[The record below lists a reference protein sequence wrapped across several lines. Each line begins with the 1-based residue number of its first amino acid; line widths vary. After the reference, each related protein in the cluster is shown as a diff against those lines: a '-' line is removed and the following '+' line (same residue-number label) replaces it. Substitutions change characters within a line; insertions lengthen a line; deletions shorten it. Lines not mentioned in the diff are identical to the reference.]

1 VDSLTGCCINGTGYE
16 ADAAVIDTRL
26 ELVRWQVMKALDFE
40 DDPTALFERT
50 CMLKVMWSELWQ
62 DVTSLAL
69 AHTCPNHEAH
79 WRNQYLETRAATI
92 YSGSNEIQRN
102 IIGDRVLGLPR

>member
-1 VDSLTGCCINGTGYE
+1 
-16 ADAAVIDTRL
+16 
-26 ELVRWQVMKALDFE
+26 MKALDFE
-40 DDPTALFERT
+40 DNPEELFKRT
-50 CMLKVMWSELWQ
+50 CMLKVMWSDLWQ

-69 AHTCPNHEAH
+69 THTCAAHEAH

>member
-1 VDSLTGCCINGTGYE
+1 
-16 ADAAVIDTRL
+16 
-26 ELVRWQVMKALDFE
+26 MKALDFE
-40 DDPTALFERT
+40 DNPEELFKRT
-50 CMLKVMWSELWQ
+50 CMLKVMWSDIWQ
-62 DVTSLAL
+62 DVSALAL
-69 AHTCPNHEAH
+69 ATTCSAHEAH

>member
-1 VDSLTGCCINGTGYE
+1 MSLTVKE
-16 ADAAVIDTRL
+16 ADAAELDTRL

-40 DDPTALFERT
+40 ADEKAFFEKT
-50 CMLKVMWSELWQ
+50 CMLKIMWSDLWQ
-62 DVTSLAL
+62 DISSLAL
-69 AHTCPNHEAH
+69 EHTCAAHEAH

-92 YSGSNEIQRN
+92 YSGSNEINRN